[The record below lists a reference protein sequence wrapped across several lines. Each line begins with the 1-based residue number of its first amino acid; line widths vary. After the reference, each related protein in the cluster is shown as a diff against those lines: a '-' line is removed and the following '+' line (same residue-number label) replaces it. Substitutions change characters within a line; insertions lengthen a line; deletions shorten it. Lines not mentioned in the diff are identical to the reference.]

1 MSSIKRGV
9 RKVFR
14 GAKRVVRK
22 IAKPAL
28 IAGAIYMTAGLATG
42 AFTTAQIGS
51 GIGGF
56 FKSVGATISN
66 GTSAI
71 AGAFG
76 KEGAVGGLLSKAGK
90 AFGSLS
96 DPVKTAIF
104 SGLGGAFKDHQ
115 ERKEIR
121 RAERRADETGLYGA
135 RRRGGEGLIEGDFGA
150 AVRAGFGL
158 DEAPAT
164 ASMGLLGDAP
174 TTSFRDAA
182 LTRQQE
188 EEDEEVGTLAGGF
201 GLERGLLAQS
211 QLNMPQFV

>member
-28 IAGAIYMTAGLATG
+28 AVAAIYLTAGLATG
-42 AFTTAQIGS
+42 AFSAAQIGS

-56 FKSVGATISN
+56 FKSVGATISS
-66 GTSAI
+66 GASAI

-76 KEGAVGGLLSKAGK
+76 KESAVGGLLSKAGK

-104 SGLGGAFKDHQ
+104 SGLGSAFKDHQ

-135 RRRGGEGLIEGDFGA
+135 RRRGGGGLIEGDFA
-150 AVRAGFGL
+150 AAIRQGFGL
-158 DEAPAT
+158 DEAPTT
-164 ASMGLLGDAP
+164 ASAGLLEPAP
-174 TTSFRDAA
+174 MPDFRQIDP
-182 LTRQQE
+182 RQQ

>member
-28 IAGAIYMTAGLATG
+28 AVGAIYLTAGLATG
-42 AFTTAQIGS
+42 AFSAAQIGS
-51 GIGGF
+51 SIGGF

-66 GTSAI
+66 GASAI

-104 SGLGGAFKDHQ
+104 SGLGGAFKDYQ

-121 RAERRADETGLYGA
+121 RAERRADETGLFGA
-135 RRRGGEGLIEGDFGA
+135 RRRGGGGLIESDFGA
-150 AVRAGFGL
+150 AVRTGFGL
-158 DEAPAT
+158 DEVPAT
-164 ASMGLLGDAP
+164 AATGLLEPAP
-174 TTSFRDAA
+174 MPDFRQIDP
-182 LTRQQE
+182 RQQ